1 MQEAINLETL
11 NIPQNMNVP
20 SDDEQHPDLDYL
32 LGNCNKIKNLTLGT
46 NNKYYTISNGALY
59 SKDYKVLYKY
69 LDYNEKSCN

>member
-32 LGNCNKIKNLTLGT
+32 LGNCNKIKNLFE
-46 NNKYYTISNGALY
+46 YP
-59 SKDYKVLYKY
+59 
-69 LDYNEKSCN
+69 